1 LSINENLKLLTGN
14 EAIARSAYEAG
25 VKFAS
30 AYPGTPSTE
39 ILENFAKYSDIYCQ
53 WSVNEKVAME
63 VGSGASMAGARTL
76 VAMKHVGLNVAA
88 DPFMTLAYTG
98 VGAGLV
104 VISADDPHMHS
115 SQNEQDNRFYAKF
128 AKVPMLEPTDSQEA
142 LDLVKAAYNISEDFD
157 TPVLIRT
164 TTRISHSRSIVK
176 IGQRT
181 VLPVKKYVKDSCKYV
196 MIPSHARIR
205 HHALIERY
213 KKLKKYCED
222 PRYYD
227 IYIPPKPPKGT
238 FAAGIGI
245 ITSGIP
251 YQYAREIFDGLPIL
265 KLKMTNPLP
274 ENTIREFARNK
285 RLILVIEELDPFL
298 EEQIKLILPG
308 IAVAGKEYFPEYGEL
323 SLNSMEKVH
332 SALFGTDFFTGQDE
346 GNINLSANSGADAV
360 SAMRISGQKSAV
372 QENSGQKS
380 AVQEN
385 LRQLSI
391 KKLLYDLPPRPPVLC
406 AGCGHRSVFYIL
418 KKLKVAVMGDIGCYT
433 LAVLPP
439 LNSMD
444 STLCMGAGVGQALG
458 MEKADPG
465 LKNKVVSVIGD
476 STFFHS
482 GITPLIDN
490 FYNSGAGLIIILDN
504 GTTAMT
510 GHQVNPGVGKT
521 LMGNDAVQIK
531 PEAIAKAV
539 GIKHVRVVDPYNL
552 KKLEKILR
560 EELARNEL
568 SVIVCRRICALLQK
582 KSDAET
588 LRIDSLV
595 CRQCGVCMKFGCPAI
610 ELRDGS
616 HVINSSLCT
625 NCEVC
630 VDVCKYKAINAE
642 KKINSLK

>member
-1 LSINENLKLLTGN
+1 LGINEKLKLLTGN
-14 EAIARSAYEAG
+14 EAISRGAYEAG

-39 ILENFAKYSDIYCQ
+39 ILENIVKYGDIYCQ

-63 VGSGASMAGARTL
+63 TGSGASMAGARTL

-88 DPFMTLAYTG
+88 DPFMTLTYTG

-104 VISADDPHMHS
+104 IVSADDPHMHS

-128 AKVPMLEPTDSQEA
+128 AKVPMLEPADSQEA
-142 LDLVKAAYNISEDFD
+142 LDLVKAAYDISEDFD
-157 TPVLIRT
+157 TPVLFRT

-176 IGQRT
+176 IGQKK
-181 VLPVKKYVKDSCKYV
+181 VLPVKKYVKDSRKYV

-205 HHALIERY
+205 HQSLIERW
-213 KKLKKYCED
+213 KKLKEYCEG
-222 PRYYD
+222 PGYYD
-227 IYIPPKPPKGT
+227 IYIPPKSPKG
-238 FAAGIGI
+238 FSAAGICI
-245 ITSGIP
+245 ITSGIS

-274 ENTIREFARNK
+274 ESTIREFARNK
-285 RLILVIEELDPFL
+285 RLVLVIEELDPFL
-298 EEQIKLILPG
+298 EDQIRLILPG
-308 IAVAGKEYFPEYGEL
+308 TVVTGKEYFPEYGEL
-323 SLNSMEKVH
+323 GLAHMKKVH
-332 SALFGTDFFTGQDE
+332 SALFGTDFFAGQDE
-346 GNINLSANSGADAV
+346 GNICA
-360 SAMRISGQKSAV
+360 ISGSFVKAAGSATATG
-372 QENSGQKS
+372 QENT
-380 AVQEN
+380 ALEN

-391 KKLLYDLPPRPPVLC
+391 KKLLQELPPRPPVLC
-406 AGCGHRSVFYIL
+406 AGCSHRSVFYIL

-439 LNSMD
+439 LNSID

-490 FYNSGAGLIIILDN
+490 VYNNAEGLIIILDN

-521 LMGNDAVQIK
+521 LMGGVAVQIK
-531 PEAIAKAV
+531 PEAIAKAA

-568 SVIVCRRICALLQK
+568 SVVVCRRVCALLQK
-582 KSDAET
+582 KNINDTGTPA
-588 LRIDSLV
+588 IDHLV
-595 CRQCGVCMKFGCPAI
+595 CRQCGACMKFGCPAI

-616 HVINSSLCT
+616 HTINSSNCT

-630 VDVCKYKAINAE
+630 IDICKYKAINAV
-642 KKINSLK
+642 KR

>member
-1 LSINENLKLLTGN
+1 LNIKENLRLLTGN

-39 ILENFAKYSDIYCQ
+39 ILENIAKYSDIYCQ

-63 VGSGASMAGARTL
+63 VGSGASIAGARTL
-76 VAMKHVGLNVAA
+76 VAMKHVGLNVAS
-88 DPFMTLAYTG
+88 DPFMTLTYTG

-128 AKVPMLEPTDSQEA
+128 AKVPMLEPTDSQET

-157 TPVLIRT
+157 SPVLIRT

-176 IGQRT
+176 IGQKT
-181 VLPVKKYVKDSCKYV
+181 ELPVKKYIKNSCKYV
-196 MIPSHARIR
+196 MIPSNARIR
-205 HHALIERY
+205 HQALIERW
-213 KKLKKYCED
+213 KKLKEYCED

-227 IYIPPKPPKGT
+227 IYIPPKPPKGS
-238 FAAGIGI
+238 FATGIGI

-251 YQYAREIFDGLPIL
+251 FQYAREVFNDLPIL

-285 RLILVIEELDPFL
+285 KLIMVIEELDPFL
-298 EEQIKLILPG
+298 EDQIKIILPG
-308 IAVAGKEYFPEYGEL
+308 IPVAGKEYFPEYGEL
-323 SLNSMEKVH
+323 GLINMEKVR

-346 GNINLSANSGADAV
+346 GNINLSINRCTDAANV
-360 SAMRISGQKSAV
+360 KRIPGQESPEPEKPV
-372 QENSGQKS
+372 QES
-380 AVQEN
+380 AELEN
-385 LRQLSI
+385 LEQLSI
-391 KKLLYDLPPRPPVLC
+391 KKMLSSLPPRPPVLC
-406 AGCGHRSVFYIL
+406 AGCGHRSVFYVL

-458 MEKADPG
+458 MEKADPS

-490 FYNSGAGLIIILDN
+490 FYNNGTGLIIILDN

-521 LMGNDAVQIK
+521 LMGNEAVEIK

-539 GIKHVRVVDPYNL
+539 GIKHVKVVDPYDL
-552 KKLEKILR
+552 KKLEKTLR
-560 EELARNEL
+560 QELERNEL
-568 SVIVCRRICALLQK
+568 SVVVCRRICALLQK
-582 KSDAET
+582 KNDAET
-588 LRIDSLV
+588 TCIDLLA
-595 CRQCGVCMKFGCPAI
+595 CKQCGVCLKFGCPAI

-616 HVINSSLCT
+616 YVINNSLCT
-625 NCEVC
+625 NC
-630 VDVCKYKAINAE
+630 DVCIGVCRYKAIKII
-642 KKINSLK
+642 KK

>member
-1 LSINENLKLLTGN
+1 MGINEKIKLLTGN
-14 EAIARSAYEAG
+14 EAIARGAYEAG

-39 ILENFAKYSDIYCQ
+39 ILENIAKYRDIYCQ

-63 VGSGASMAGARTL
+63 AGSGASMAGARTL

-104 VISADDPHMHS
+104 IVSADDPHMHS

-142 LDLVKAAYNISEDFD
+142 LDLVKAAFNISEDFD
-157 TPVLIRT
+157 TPVLLRT

-176 IGQRT
+176 IGQKT
-181 VLPVKKYVKDSCKYV
+181 ELPVKKYVKDSRKYV

-205 HHALIERY
+205 HQAMMERWE
-213 KKLKKYCED
+213 KLKEYCED
-222 PRYYD
+222 PGYYD
-227 IYIPPKPPKGT
+227 IYIPPKSSKS
-238 FAAGIGI
+238 FSAAGIGI
-245 ITSGIP
+245 ITSGIS

-285 RLILVIEELDPFL
+285 KLILVIEELDPFL

-308 IAVAGKEYFPEYGEL
+308 TAVAGKEYFPEYGEL
-323 SLNSMEKVH
+323 SLAHMKKVH
-332 SALFGTDFFTGQDE
+332 SALFGIDFFAGQDE
-346 GNINLSANSGADAV
+346 GNISLNSSSFTKTV
-360 SAMRISGQKSAV
+360 SVAGISGK
-372 QENSGQKS
+372 EN
-380 AVQEN
+380 AALEN
-385 LRQLSI
+385 LKQLSI
-391 KKLLYDLPPRPPVLC
+391 KKFSTDLPPRPPVLC
-406 AGCGHRSVFYIL
+406 AGCSHRSVFYIL

-439 LNSMD
+439 LNYID
-444 STLCMGAGVGQALG
+444 STLCMGAGLGQALG

-490 FYNSGAGLIIILDN
+490 VYNNALGLIIILDN

-521 LMGNDAVQIK
+521 LMGDDAVQIK
-531 PEAIAKAV
+531 PEAIAKAA
-539 GIKHVRVVDPYNL
+539 GIKHIRVVDPYNL

-568 SVIVCRRICALLQK
+568 SLVVCRRVCALLQK

-588 LRIDSLV
+588 PTIDPLV

-616 HVINSSLCT
+616 YVINSSNCT

-630 VDVCKYKAINAE
+630 IDVCKHKAINAV
-642 KKINSLK
+642 KR

>member
-1 LSINENLKLLTGN
+1 LGINETIKLLTGN
-14 EAIARSAYEAG
+14 EAIARGAYEAG

-39 ILENFAKYSDIYCQ
+39 ILENIAKYGDIYCQ

-63 VGSGASMAGARTL
+63 AGSGASMAGGRTL

-88 DPFMTLAYTG
+88 DPFMTLTYTG

-104 VISADDPHMHS
+104 IVSADDPHMHS

-128 AKVPMLEPTDSQEA
+128 AKVPMLEPADSQEA
-142 LDLVKAAYNISEDFD
+142 LDLVKAAYDISEEFD
-157 TPVLIRT
+157 TPVLLRT

-176 IGQRT
+176 IGQKK
-181 VLPVKKYVKDSCKYV
+181 VLPVKQYVKDARKYV

-205 HHALIERY
+205 HQALIERW
-213 KKLKKYCED
+213 KKLKEYCED
-222 PRYYD
+222 PGYYD
-227 IYIPPKPPKGT
+227 IYIPPKSPKG
-238 FAAGIGI
+238 FSEAGICI
-245 ITSGIP
+245 ITSGIS

-265 KLKMTNPLP
+265 NLKMTNPLP
-274 ENTIREFARNK
+274 ESTIKEFARNK

-298 EEQIKLILPG
+298 EEQIRLILPG
-308 IAVAGKEYFPEYGEL
+308 AAVAGKEYFPEYGEL
-323 SLNSMEKVH
+323 GLAQMKKVY
-332 SALFGTDFFTGQDE
+332 SALFGTDFFAGQDE
-346 GNINLSANSGADAV
+346 GNISTISSSFAKTAGSAGA
-360 SAMRISGQKSAV
+360 SGQESA
-372 QENSGQKS
+372 
-380 AVQEN
+380 ALEN

-391 KKLLYDLPPRPPVLC
+391 KKMLHGLPPRPPVLC
-406 AGCGHRSVFYIL
+406 AGCSHRSVFYIL

-439 LNSMD
+439 LNSID

-490 FYNSGAGLIIILDN
+490 VYNNAEGLIIILDN

-510 GHQVNPGVGKT
+510 GHQVNPGVGTT
-521 LMGNDAVQIK
+521 LMGGVAVQIK
-531 PEAIAKAV
+531 PEAIAKAA

-568 SVIVCRRICALLQK
+568 SVVVCRRVCALLQK
-582 KSDAET
+582 KNINDTGTPA
-588 LRIDSLV
+588 IDPLV

-610 ELRDGS
+610 ELQSGS
-616 HVINSSLCT
+616 HIINSSNCT

-630 VDVCKYKAINAE
+630 IDICKYKAINAA
-642 KKINSLK
+642 KNK